1 MRASSILAVPFHPA
15 SSLCYLFFLLGL
27 PACEHATRAGSTS
40 LITQLTALP
49 DSAALG
55 AYRRALA
62 QLATTDQADRQ
73 ALFGVFRQ
81 HGFRSWQADRANRW
95 LLRQDSL
102 RLVAF
107 QTLERRYG
115 WPRAKTVGSMSVQHA
130 YLLVQHAPEHVQ
142 ASYQHTLR
150 AAHARAEL
158 PSPDYATYLDRL
170 EVNQGHPQ
178 RYGTQRGR
186 RVLATGQEEEY
197 LLPVADLPHLD
208 QRRATMQLDPLVPH
222 LRPGTLILTANPN

>member
-1 MRASSILAVPFHPA
+1 MRASSLLAAPVRPTA
-15 SSLCYLFFLLGL
+15 SLCYLFFLLAL
-27 PACEHATRAGSTS
+27 SACEHATRAVS
-40 LITQLTALP
+40 LSFFIQLTALP

-55 AYRRALA
+55 SYRRALA
-62 QLATTDQADRQ
+62 HLATTDQADRQ
-73 ALFGVFRQ
+73 AIFGVFRQ
-81 HGFRSWQADRANRW
+81 HGFRSWQGDTANRW

-102 RLVAF
+102 RLAAF
-107 QTLERRYG
+107 QALERRYG
-115 WPRAKTVGSMSVQHA
+115 WPRAKTVGSTSVQQA
-130 YLLVQHAPEHVQ
+130 YLLVQHAPERVQ
-142 ASYQHTLR
+142 ASYQDTLR

-208 QRRATMQLDPLVPH
+208 QRRATMQLDPISPH
-222 LRPGTLILTANPN
+222 LRPGTLTLTANPN

>member
-1 MRASSILAVPFHPA
+1 MRASSLLAAPFRQAA
-15 SSLCYLFFLLGL
+15 SLYHLFFLLGL
-27 PACEHATRAGSTS
+27 PACEHATRAVNDSPTA
-40 LITQLTALP
+40 QLTALP

-62 QLATTDQADRQ
+62 QLVTTDQADRQ
-73 ALFGVFRQ
+73 AIFRVFRQ
-81 HGFRSWQADRANRW
+81 QGFRAWQADTANRW

-102 RLVAF
+102 RLAAF
-107 QTLERRYG
+107 QALERRYG
-115 WPRAKTVGSMSVQHA
+115 WPRAKIVGSPSVQHA
-130 YLLVQHAPEHVQ
+130 YLLVQHAPARIQ
-142 ASYQHTLR
+142 ASYHDTLR
-150 AAHARAEL
+150 AAHARGEL

-170 EVNQGHPQ
+170 RVNQGHLQ

-208 QRRATMQLDPLVPH
+208 QRRATMQLEPLLPH